1 MLDAQPGAPVSPSPG
16 PLKYGAAAARLN
28 AILLKVTAA
37 GFITIADL
45 AAAIE
50 VSEMTVRRDLVRLGG
65 EGKVRLVHGGVRA
78 TGQKPDSA
86 FEQRRKLNWMAKDA
100 IARAAA
106 ALIDAGDSIAIDAG
120 STTLHLLDRIAPNFD
135 GSIVSHSIP
144 VMVAAMEAA
153 RFRVIMLGGICSA
166 KVPP

>member
-1 MLDAQPGAPVSPSPG
+1 MLDAQPAAPVSPSPG

-50 VSEMTVRRDLVRLGG
+50 VSEMTVRRDLVRLDG

-78 TGQKPDSA
+78 T
-86 FEQRRKLNWMAKDA
+86 E
-100 IARAAA
+100 
-106 ALIDAGDSIAIDAG
+106 
-120 STTLHLLDRIAPNFD
+120 
-135 GSIVSHSIP
+135 
-144 VMVAAMEAA
+144 
-153 RFRVIMLGGICSA
+153 
-166 KVPP
+166 